1 MVNQLKSFHSLP
13 KLVFVTLQ
21 TCTVGN
27 ALEESLLNTSVC
39 TRISNPILF
48 QMRLEGWGV
57 VIKIDSCILPVGGM
71 EAIVAGGQVMVSSLQ
86 RQPASRWYT
95 LAQSVPFHMEFW
107 PALSN

>member
-1 MVNQLKSFHSLP
+1 M
-13 KLVFVTLQ
+13 
-21 TCTVGN
+21 
-27 ALEESLLNTSVC
+27 
-39 TRISNPILF
+39 
-48 QMRLEGWGV
+48 

-71 EAIVAGGQVMVSSLQ
+71 EAIVARGQVMVSSLQ